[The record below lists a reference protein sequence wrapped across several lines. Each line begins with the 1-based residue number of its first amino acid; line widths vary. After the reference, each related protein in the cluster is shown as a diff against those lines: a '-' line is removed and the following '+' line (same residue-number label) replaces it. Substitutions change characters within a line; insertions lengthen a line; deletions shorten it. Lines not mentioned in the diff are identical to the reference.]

1 MGLTGH
7 AKACPVARAMARLIV
22 YYLLLFGACGYAFWR
37 GKAEARIV
45 ATAFFV
51 GSFATIAMHSR
62 LRGGYSSLET
72 GVFVVDLV
80 CLLLFTYAALISDRF
95 WPLWV
100 SGLQLTTSFG
110 HVMKMVDSDLLPIAY
125 AAALRFWGYPILIIL
140 AIGVWRAQRRSGDQV
155 SEPA

>member
-1 MGLTGH
+1 
-7 AKACPVARAMARLIV
+7 MARLIV

-45 ATAFFV
+45 ASAFFV
-51 GSFATIAMHSR
+51 GSFATIAIRSHSS
-62 LRGGYSSLET
+62 GSYSSLEA
-72 GVFVVDLV
+72 GIFVIDVACFLV
-80 CLLLFTYAALISDRF
+80 FTYAALISDRF

-110 HVMKMVDSDLLPIAY
+110 HIMKVIDANLLPIAY

-140 AIGVWRAQRRSGDQV
+140 AIGVWRGQRRLRRRY
-155 SEPA
+155 EPTPA